1 MVQGQ
6 VFVTRTQVYINSLEP
21 AQELNYR
28 KNVLLDL
35 EPKFEPWKFIFEN
48 MIRIYM

>member
-6 VFVTRTQVYINSLEP
+6 VVVTWTQVDINSLEP
-21 AQELNYR
+21 SQELNNG

-35 EPKFEPWKFIFEN
+35 EPKLEP
-48 MIRIYM
+48 